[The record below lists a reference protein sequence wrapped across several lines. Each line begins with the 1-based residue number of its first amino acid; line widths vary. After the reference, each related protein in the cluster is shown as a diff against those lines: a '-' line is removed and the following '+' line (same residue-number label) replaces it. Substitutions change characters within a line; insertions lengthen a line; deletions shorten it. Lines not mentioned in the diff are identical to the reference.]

1 MNARKI
7 AAIAKMSLEVSQDSI
22 VGLGAFLL
30 QLFAEKIAGL
40 EDQQACEGNGVGGNF
55 MGLFTVA
62 GTGAVSVAGAL
73 TNVDPFITA
82 LRETLPMVAQPNA
95 TWVMHP
101 KLWGRIQKLKDS
113 QNQYLLNPAPTG
125 DIPMSLLG
133 RPVKLTDQIS
143 VTRGSG
149 NDTTAYVGDF
159 ARGMLFGDR
168 MRMEL
173 GINPF
178 VDWGTAQISVRVIER
193 VGILVGIP
201 RAFVKLTGITVA

>member
-1 MNARKI
+1 
-7 AAIAKMSLEVSQDSI
+7 
-22 VGLGAFLL
+22 
-30 QLFAEKIAGL
+30 
-40 EDQQACEGNGVGGNF
+40 
-55 MGLFTVA
+55 
-62 GTGAVSVAGAL
+62 
-73 TNVDPFITA
+73 
-82 LRETLPMVAQPNA
+82 
-95 TWVMHP
+95 
-101 KLWGRIQKLKDS
+101 
-113 QNQYLLNPAPTG
+113 
-125 DIPMSLLG
+125 MSLLG